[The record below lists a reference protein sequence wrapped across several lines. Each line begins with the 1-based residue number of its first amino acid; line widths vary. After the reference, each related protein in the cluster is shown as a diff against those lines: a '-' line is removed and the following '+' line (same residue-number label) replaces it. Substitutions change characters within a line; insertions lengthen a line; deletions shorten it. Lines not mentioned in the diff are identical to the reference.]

1 MLVISGAYGKVFKAR
16 DQSSDSF
23 VAMKKVRIAMTEDGD
38 PANVLR
44 EISLLRHLGKY
55 NHPNIVRLL
64 DICPGPKYDKAM
76 ELYLIFEH
84 VDQDLEKFFPRKI

>member
-1 MLVISGAYGKVFKAR
+1 
-16 DQSSDSF
+16 
-23 VAMKKVRIAMTEDGD
+23 MTEDGV

-64 DICPGPKYDKAM
+64 DICPGPKYEKVM

-84 VDQDLEKFFPRKI
+84 VDQESMNKMSYLESFSMDFSNFLDTKITRFEDIL

>member
-1 MLVISGAYGKVFKAR
+1 
-16 DQSSDSF
+16 
-23 VAMKKVRIAMTEDGD
+23 MTEDGV

-64 DICPGPKYDKAM
+64 DICPGPKYEKVM

-84 VDQDLEKFFPRKI
+84 VDQESMNKMSYLESFSMDFSNFLDTKIARFEDLL

>member
-1 MLVISGAYGKVFKAR
+1 
-16 DQSSDSF
+16 
-23 VAMKKVRIAMTEDGD
+23 MTEDGV

-64 DICPGPKYDKAM
+64 DICPGPKYEKVM

-84 VDQDLEKFFPRKI
+84 VDQESMNKMSVSLMITESFSMDYYNCLDTKIVRFEDLL